1 MATTVGNLNVLKTI
15 LSARKGCFVP
25 PEINHDFWPS
35 PEVARLASKNVK
47 ILRIDHSDE
56 RR

>member
-15 LSARKGCFVP
+15 LSARKGFFVP
-25 PEINHDFWPS
+25 PEKNDFWPS